1 MKPLVVVFVWI
12 LAATPITAQEQIESE
27 PFISPFSM
35 DEMAGKQLVFET
47 DNGQITI
54 DLLPALAPNHVGLI
68 IKLAGEGAFDGTIFH
83 RMVQHGI
90 VQGGDPITADS
101 GRVSE
106 YGGGGLG
113 LVEAEITDASHE
125 QGTVSSV
132 LVPGD
137 FSSGGSQ
144 FLICVVAQPGLDG
157 QHSIWGQ
164 VVDGTDVV
172 TKISETPVDADGRAT
187 ERVVIRSAFV
197 RDKPPPEVPPF
208 STESVRDLSA
218 YRVEFSTSLGLIAI
232 DFYPDLAP
240 NHVRNFLRLVD
251 SGVYDGMA
259 FHRVVPGFV
268 IQSGHLPSRREP
280 LTDRQQRFIQNLE
293 PEFNATEH
301 VRGIVSMARLD
312 DPASATTS
320 FFICTGRSA
329 ELDGVYTAFGV
340 VVEGLEVV
348 SSIEATPAVDEAP
361 VNRVEIVSARVVRR

>member
-27 PFISPFSM
+27 PFVSPFSM

-106 YGGGGLG
+106 YGSGGLG

>member
-1 MKPLVVVFVWI
+1 VKPLVVVFVWI

-106 YGGGGLG
+106 YGSGGLG

>member
-68 IKLAGEGAFDGTIFH
+68 IKLAGEGVFDGTIFH

>member
-54 DLLPALAPNHVGLI
+54 DLLPDLAPNHVGLI
-68 IKLAGEGAFDGTIFH
+68 IKLAGEGVFDGTIFH

-106 YGGGGLG
+106 YGSGGLG

>member
-54 DLLPALAPNHVGLI
+54 DLLPDLAPNHVGLI
-68 IKLAGEGAFDGTIFH
+68 IKLAGEGVFDGTIFH

-106 YGGGGLG
+106 YGSGGLG

-137 FSSGGSQ
+137 FSSGGTQ

>member
-27 PFISPFSM
+27 PFVSPFSM

-54 DLLPALAPNHVGLI
+54 DLLPDLAPNHVGLI
-68 IKLAGEGAFDGTIFH
+68 IKLAGEGVFDGTIFH

-90 VQGGDPITADS
+90 VQGGDPITADA

-240 NHVRNFLRLVD
+240 NHVRNFLRVVD

-293 PEFNATEH
+293 PEFNAPEH
-301 VRGIVSMARLD
+301 VRGIVSMARLE

>member
-27 PFISPFSM
+27 PFVSPFSM

-54 DLLPALAPNHVGLI
+54 DLLPDLAPNHVGLI
-68 IKLAGEGAFDGTIFH
+68 IKLAGEGVFDGTIFH

-137 FSSGGSQ
+137 FNSGGSQ

-197 RDKPPPEVPPF
+197 RAKPPPEVPPF

>member
-1 MKPLVVVFVWI
+1 MKPLVVVFVCI

-27 PFISPFSM
+27 PFVSPFSM

-54 DLLPALAPNHVGLI
+54 DLLPDLAPNHVGLV
-68 IKLAGEGAFDGTIFH
+68 IKLAEEGTFDGTIFH

-106 YGGGGLG
+106 YGSGGLG

-187 ERVVIRSAFV
+187 ERVVIRSAVV

>member
-1 MKPLVVVFVWI
+1 MKPLVVVFVCI

-27 PFISPFSM
+27 PFVSPFSM

-54 DLLPALAPNHVGLI
+54 DLLPDLAPNHVGLV
-68 IKLAGEGAFDGTIFH
+68 IKLAEEGTFDGTIFH

-106 YGGGGLG
+106 YGSGGLG

>member
-1 MKPLVVVFVWI
+1 MKRLVIVVVWI
-12 LAATPITAQEQIESE
+12 LALTPIAGQEQAESE
-27 PFISPFSM
+27 PFVSPFPM
-35 DEMAGKQLVFET
+35 EEMTGKQLVFET
-47 DNGQITI
+47 DNGQIAI
-54 DLLPALAPNHVGLI
+54 NLLPDLAPNHVGLI
-68 IKLAGEGAFDGTIFH
+68 MKLAREGTFNGTIFH
-83 RMVQHGI
+83 RMVLHGI
-90 VQGGDPITADS
+90 VQGGDPITVDA
-101 GRVSE
+101 GRLSE
-106 YGGGGLG
+106 YGSGGLG
-113 LVEAEITDASHE
+113 LVEAEITDATHQ

-137 FSSGGSQ
+137 FGSGGSQ

-172 TKISETPVDADGRAT
+172 TKISEAPVDAEGRAT
-187 ERVVIRSAFV
+187 ERVVIRSAYV
-197 RDKPPPEVPPF
+197 RDKPLPEIPPF

-240 NHVRNFLRLVD
+240 NHVRNFLRLVEV
-251 SGVYDGMA
+251 GVYDGMA

-268 IQSGHLPSRREP
+268 VQSGHLPTRQEP

-293 PEFNATEH
+293 PEFSATEH

-312 DPASATTS
+312 DPASASTS

-340 VVEGLEVV
+340 VVDGLDVV
-348 SSIEATPAVDEAP
+348 SAIDATPTVDEIP
-361 VNRVEIVSARVVRR
+361 VNRIEILNARVVRR

>member
-27 PFISPFSM
+27 PFVSPFSM

-54 DLLPALAPNHVGLI
+54 DLLPDLAPNHVGLI

>member
-106 YGGGGLG
+106 YGSGGLG

-208 STESVRDLSA
+208 STEAVRDLSA

>member
-27 PFISPFSM
+27 PFVSPFSM

-54 DLLPALAPNHVGLI
+54 DLLPDLAPNHVGLI
-68 IKLAGEGAFDGTIFH
+68 IKLAGEGVFDGTIFH

-251 SGVYDGMA
+251 SGEYDGMA

-293 PEFNATEH
+293 PEFNAPEH
-301 VRGIVSMARLD
+301 VRGIVSMARLE

>member
-12 LAATPITAQEQIESE
+12 LAATPITAQEQIASE
-27 PFISPFSM
+27 PFVSPFSM

-54 DLLPALAPNHVGLI
+54 DLLPDLAPNHVGLI

-106 YGGGGLG
+106 YGSGGLG

>member
-27 PFISPFSM
+27 PFVSPFSM

-54 DLLPALAPNHVGLI
+54 DLLPDLAPNHVGLI

-137 FSSGGSQ
+137 FSSGG
-144 FLICVVAQPGLDG
+144 
-157 QHSIWGQ
+157 
-164 VVDGTDVV
+164 
-172 TKISETPVDADGRAT
+172 
-187 ERVVIRSAFV
+187 
-197 RDKPPPEVPPF
+197 
-208 STESVRDLSA
+208 
-218 YRVEFSTSLGLIAI
+218 
-232 DFYPDLAP
+232 
-240 NHVRNFLRLVD
+240 
-251 SGVYDGMA
+251 
-259 FHRVVPGFV
+259 
-268 IQSGHLPSRREP
+268 
-280 LTDRQQRFIQNLE
+280 
-293 PEFNATEH
+293 
-301 VRGIVSMARLD
+301 
-312 DPASATTS
+312 
-320 FFICTGRSA
+320 
-329 ELDGVYTAFGV
+329 
-340 VVEGLEVV
+340 
-348 SSIEATPAVDEAP
+348 
-361 VNRVEIVSARVVRR
+361 

>member
-27 PFISPFSM
+27 PFVSPFSM

-54 DLLPALAPNHVGLI
+54 DLLPDLAPNHVGLI
-68 IKLAGEGAFDGTIFH
+68 IKLAGEGVFDGTIFH

-240 NHVRNFLRLVD
+240 NHVRKFLRLVE
-251 SGVYDGMA
+251 SGVYDWMA

>member
-54 DLLPALAPNHVGLI
+54 DILPALAPNHVGLI

>member
-27 PFISPFSM
+27 PFVSPFSM

-54 DLLPALAPNHVGLI
+54 DLLPDLAPNHVGLI
-68 IKLAGEGAFDGTIFH
+68 IKLAGEGVFDGTIFH

>member
-68 IKLAGEGAFDGTIFH
+68 IKLAGEGVFDGTIFH

-106 YGGGGLG
+106 YGSGGLG

>member
-68 IKLAGEGAFDGTIFH
+68 IKLAGEGVFDGTIFH
-83 RMVQHGI
+83 RMVQHRI
-90 VQGGDPITADS
+90 VQGADPITADS

-106 YGGGGLG
+106 YGSGGLG

>member
-27 PFISPFSM
+27 PFVSPFSM

-54 DLLPALAPNHVGLI
+54 DLLPDLAPNHVGLI
-68 IKLAGEGAFDGTIFH
+68 IKLAGEGVFDGTIFH

-106 YGGGGLG
+106 YGSGGLG

>member
-1 MKPLVVVFVWI
+1 VKPLVVVFVCI

-27 PFISPFSM
+27 PFVSPFSM

-54 DLLPALAPNHVGLI
+54 DLLPDLAPNHVGLV
-68 IKLAGEGAFDGTIFH
+68 IKLAEEGTFDGTIFH

-106 YGGGGLG
+106 YGSGGLG

>member
-106 YGGGGLG
+106 YGSGGLG

>member
-1 MKPLVVVFVWI
+1 M
-12 LAATPITAQEQIESE
+12 
-27 PFISPFSM
+27 
-35 DEMAGKQLVFET
+35 
-47 DNGQITI
+47 
-54 DLLPALAPNHVGLI
+54 
-68 IKLAGEGAFDGTIFH
+68 
-83 RMVQHGI
+83 
-90 VQGGDPITADS
+90 
-101 GRVSE
+101 
-106 YGGGGLG
+106 
-113 LVEAEITDASHE
+113 
-125 QGTVSSV
+125 
-132 LVPGD
+132 VPGD

>member
-68 IKLAGEGAFDGTIFH
+68 IKLAGEGVFDGTIFH

-90 VQGGDPITADS
+90 GQGGDPITADS

>member
-27 PFISPFSM
+27 PFVSPFSM